1 MKTNKIKMFLVLA
14 MSLVLTNSF
23 SQYNSVIKTGADQ
36 TGEYLSYL
44 KGKNVAMTINQ
55 SSIIGNQLSLDSLI
69 SLGIK
74 VVIGFN
80 PEHGFRGGNNYSTI
94 DEKTGI
100 PIKSLYRKDTN
111 KPTPKDLKG
120 VDVMIFDMQDV
131 GTRFYTYSSTLHYVM
146 EACAENNVEL
156 IVLDRPNPN
165 DSYVDGPILEE
176 KFKSFVGLDPVPIV
190 HGMTFGE
197 YAEMLNGEGW
207 LENKV
212 KCKLKV
218 IKMLNY
224 KHGKQ
229 YNLPVPPSPNLN
241 TQQSILLYPSLCL
254 FEGTVISQGR
264 GTYFPFQVLGN
275 PELKYKYSF
284 SFKPVSII
292 GMSVNPPLLDK
303 DCFGLDLQEYNTNI
317 FKETGRINLSWL
329 IEFYS
334 AYPNKNEFFKKDKF
348 DSLAGTNKLREQ
360 IIAGNTEKEIRD
372 SWEPGLSQYK
382 AIREKYLIYK

>member
-1 MKTNKIKMFLVLA
+1 MKKFKLKIFLILTT
-14 MSLVLTNSF
+14 SLILTNSF
-23 SQYNSVIKTGADQ
+23 GQNNSVIVTGADQ
-36 TGEYLSYL
+36 TNEYLSYL
-44 KGKNVAMTINQ
+44 RGKNVAVTINQ
-55 SSIIGNQLSLDSLI
+55 SSIIGDRVSLDSLI

-80 PEHGFRGGNNYSTI
+80 PEHGFRGGNNYSTT

-100 PIKSLYRKDTN
+100 PIKSLYRRGTN
-111 KPTPKDLKG
+111 KPTPEDLKG

-146 EACAENNVEL
+146 EACAENNIEL

-165 DSYVDGPILEE
+165 DSYVDGPVLEE

-197 YAEMLNGEGW
+197 YAGMINGEGW
-207 LENKV
+207 LENNI

-218 IKMLNY
+218 IKMMNY
-224 KHGKQ
+224 IHGKQ
-229 YNLPVPPSPNLN
+229 YYLPVPPSPNLN

-275 PELKYKYSF
+275 PELKDKYKF
-284 SFKPVSII
+284 SFKPVSIN
-292 GMSVNPPLLDK
+292 GMSVSPPHLDK
-303 DCFGLDLQEYNTNI
+303 DCFGLDLRKYDTNV
-317 FKETGRINLSWL
+317 FSKTGRINLSWL
-329 IEFYS
+329 IEFYN
-334 AYPNKNEFFKKDKF
+334 AYPNKDEFFKKDKF

-360 IIAGNTEKEIRD
+360 IIAGKTEKEIRD